1 MKPRFWQNIM
11 ATLSLLPAWAVLLV
25 AYAGSMIWSVQI
37 SFTSSRALPVS
48 NYVGFDQYKRLFS
61 TSRWLLSLENL
72 VIFGI
77 LFVVICLVLG
87 FLLAVSLDQRIRFEN
102 GFRTIFLYPH
112 AMSFIVTG
120 LIWQWLMNPTLGIQ
134 KGVRELGW
142 ESFTFD
148 WIVDRDLAL
157 YALVIAGVWQAAGLV
172 MVLMLAGLRGVDSE
186 LWKATRVDGIPAWR
200 VYLSIV
206 LPLIRPMIVTSVVL
220 LGIGVVKSYDLV
232 VALTG
237 GGPGMSSELPGKFV
251 MDYLFERQNIGL
263 ALAAS
268 TVMLVT
274 VLAVLV
280 PWLYF
285 QYFRKSGRSPA

>member
-1 MKPRFWQNIM
+1 MKRKFWQNIM

-25 AYAGSMIWSVQI
+25 AYTGSMIWSIQI
-37 SFTSSRALPVS
+37 SFTSSRALPS
-48 NYVGFDQYKRLFS
+48 NNFVGFDQYRRLFS
-61 TSRWLLSLENL
+61 TSRWLVSLENL
-72 VIFGI
+72 VIFGV

-87 FLLAVSLDQRIRFEN
+87 FLLAVALDQRIRFEN

-120 LIWQWLMNPTLGIQ
+120 LIWQWMMNPTLGIQ
-134 KGVRELGW
+134 KSVRDFGW
-142 ESFTFD
+142 ESFSFD
-148 WIVDRDLAL
+148 WIGSRDLAI
-157 YALVIAGVWQAAGLV
+157 YALVVAGVWQAAGLV
-172 MVLMLAGLRGVDSE
+172 MVLMLAGLRGVDAE

-206 LPLIRPMIVTSVVL
+206 LPLIKPMIDTSVVL

-237 GGPGMSSELPGKFV
+237 GGPGMASELPGKFV
-251 MDYLFERQNIGL
+251 MDYLFERQNIAL
-263 ALAAS
+263 AQAAS
-268 TVMLVT
+268 TVMLIT

-280 PWLYF
+280 PWLYM
-285 QYFRKSGRSPA
+285 QYFRKSGRSPT

>member
-25 AYAGSMIWSVQI
+25 AYVGSTIWSIQI
-37 SFTSSRALPVS
+37 SFTSSRALPVN
-48 NYVGFDQYKRLFS
+48 NYVGFEQYRRLFN
-61 TSRWLLSLENL
+61 TSRWLLSIENL
-72 VIFGI
+72 VIFGV

-134 KGVRELGW
+134 KGVRDLGW
-142 ESFTFD
+142 QSFTFD
-148 WIVDRDLAL
+148 WIVNRDLAV

-200 VYLSIV
+200 VYLSII

-268 TVMLVT
+268 TVMLIT

-285 QYFRKSGRSPA
+285 QYFRTSGRSPA